1 MSLSLRVSEALTR
14 VGVEFKSM
22 RQAVES
28 KYTKPASGIPL
39 GDLSTAVQA
48 NLAPLSVPGEPNTNI
63 LGGVKNPA
71 GNATANK
78 EGVSYIYSTIGVDS
92 EGEMSSGIVQLL
104 FKAFMVFLEG
114 SDPDGDPVEDT
125 QLIGSNGL
133 NQETKKMLKAALRWE
148 QEILVQSGTRVAGYG
163 PARRGIHVPYGIR
176 IKGIR
181 YEFETVTEGSSS
193 SATFMVND
201 TAQPS
206 AAMNMPRLEQVNIV
220 TGLDIPVAAGS
231 RLQLN
236 LVNAGTGV
244 IGKGL
249 YMSMWGEYDL
259 DGVFT

>member
-1 MSLSLRVSEALTR
+1 MSLSLRVSQALTR
-14 VGVEFKSM
+14 VGAEFKSM

-39 GDLSTAVQA
+39 GDLSTSVQA
-48 NLAPLSVPGEPNTNI
+48 NLAPLSVPGAPGTNI
-63 LGGVKNPA
+63 LGGVKNPV

-78 EGVSYIYSTIGVDS
+78 ELLSYMYSVFGVDS
-92 EGEMSSGIVQLL
+92 EGEMSSSIVQAL
-104 FKAFMVFLEG
+104 FKAFMIFLSGE
-114 SDPDGDPVEDT
+114 DPDGDPVEDT

-133 NQETKKMLKAALRWE
+133 NEETKKMLKTALRWE

-163 PARRGIHVPYGIR
+163 TARLGIHVPYGVR

-181 YEFETVTEGSSS
+181 YEFETVTEGSAST
-193 SATFMVND
+193 ATFMVNN

-231 RLQLN
+231 RLKLN
-236 LVNAGTGV
+236 VVNAGTGV

-259 DGVFT
+259 DGVFL